1 MRSRYG
7 LALAL
12 TLLSVGAMGCS
23 SLHTTFF
30 HRHEDDTLC
39 KENDVPIHGVPV
51 MVKVPTHLELRVDE
65 TIHLIKHP
73 GKTTVQ
79 VISPTGTSLRS
90 VDAKLRVTEKMFV
103 LDPKRPMSGTASYG
117 FTFQSRPDGNSN
129 AAKAAAQGSAGH
141 GYLQGLK
148 YKVDDQTLANVSTFL
163 ANIAPLLATPV
174 ARSEDAP
181 ADPLQGVYTTHRT
194 IAFGLFDLASPGFED
209 EVNAFLEEHVN
220 RCSPCT
226 PNSSIYQRVATT
238 APAE

>member
-1 MRSRYG
+1 MRSRYWLG
-7 LALAL
+7 LALL
-12 TLLSVGAMGCS
+12 WLSATGCS

-30 HRHEDDTLC
+30 RRHDDDTLC

-65 TIHLIKHP
+65 TIHLIKEP

-79 VISPTGTSLRS
+79 VIGPAGTTLRS
-90 VDAKLRVTEKMFV
+90 VDANLRVTEKMFV
-103 LDPKRPMSGTASYG
+103 LDPKRPMSGTANYG
-117 FTFQSRPDGNSN
+117 FAFQSKPDGNSN
-129 AAKAAAQGSAGH
+129 AAKDLARGAAGH

-181 ADPLQGVYTTHRT
+181 ADPLKGVYTTRRT
-194 IAFGLFDLASPGFED
+194 IAFGLFDLASPSFED

-220 RCSPCT
+220 RCSPCY
-226 PNSSIYQRVATT
+226 PNSSIHQQVATP